1 MTPALLAVFAA
12 TVLATTFLAGL
23 FGMAGGVL
31 LMGAL
36 LFLVP
41 VADAMVLHGVTQ
53 IVSNGWRSVL
63 WGRYILWRILL
74 RYLLGLGL
82 AASLFA
88 SVVLVPDER
97 VIFLVLGAVPFLGLM
112 LPARMVPQ
120 ADRAFGA
127 ELCGF
132 LCTVLQLLAGVSG
145 PMFDVFFLRTDLD
158 RRAVVATKSACQ
170 VVTHM
175 AKLLYFGV
183 LVGGS
188 GAVSGDPV
196 VIGIAVAMALAG
208 TTLAR
213 PFLERMSDR
222 SFRVITQRI
231 VMAVGAVFLL
241 RGLLAFL

>member
-241 RGLLAFL
+241 RGLLAFF

>member
-145 PMFDVFFLRTDLD
+145 PLFDVFFLRTDLD

-231 VMAVGAVFLL
+231 VMTVGAVFLL